1 MDTQVTLKAEER
13 EGRGKGAARR
23 LRATGRVPAVLYG
36 ADLDSLAL
44 SVDAA
49 EATHLFQSIS
59 VENTI
64 VDLAVEGQK
73 EPVQTLVREVQVHPI
88 RPQLLHIDF
97 FRIQAGVK
105 VDVEIPIHLI
115 GVPEGVRAADGVLQQ
130 VIHELPVRVLPSN
143 IPPSVEIDVTALEL
157 GDAIHV
163 SDLDLGEDIEIQ
175 AESDQTIA
183 AVVAPRAPVLE
194 EEEEELEEGEV
205 ELVGEE
211 VEGEEAESRDEDE
224 DENED

>member
-1 MDTQVTLKAEER
+1 METQVSLKAEER

-23 LRATGRVPAVLYG
+23 LRAAGRVPAVLYG
-36 ADLDSLAL
+36 ADLEALAL
-44 SVDAA
+44 SVDAT

-73 EPVQTLVREVQVHPI
+73 RPVQTLVREVQVHPV

-97 FRIQAGVK
+97 LRIQAGVK
-105 VDVEIPIHLI
+105 VDLEIPIHLN
-115 GVPEGVRAADGVLQQ
+115 GVPDGVRVEGGVLQQ

-143 IPPSVEIDVTALEL
+143 IPPSVEIDVTELAL
-157 GDAIHV
+157 GDTIHV
-163 SDLDLGEDIEIQ
+163 SDLDLGDDVEIQ
-175 AESDQTIA
+175 VELDQTIA
-183 AVVAPRAPVLE
+183 AVVAPRTAAAEEGE
-194 EEEEELEEGEV
+194 EEGEEGEV

-211 VEGEEAESRDEDE
+211 ADGEEAEAGDDESE
-224 DENED
+224 D

>member
-1 MDTQVTLKAEER
+1 METQVTLKAEER
-13 EGRGKGAARR
+13 EGRGKGAARK

-36 ADLDSLAL
+36 ADLEALAL

-73 EPVQTLVREVQVHPI
+73 KPVQTLVREVQVHPI

-97 FRIQAGVK
+97 LRIQAGVK

-115 GVPEGVRAADGVLQQ
+115 GVPAGVRAADGVLQQ

-175 AESDQTIA
+175 TELDQTIA
-183 AVVAPRAPVLE
+183 AVVAPRAPTL

-211 VEGEEAESRDEDE
+211 AEGEDAEAQDEDE
-224 DENED
+224 PED